1 MSLIISLT
9 PPDNY
14 QVRVVRER
22 TIAAL
27 FEYSLHI
34 PCYDGTPVGL
44 PTDSWVN
51 DGAIAIDTTN
61 NTFYIYST
69 GAWRPISGLNFA
81 NADLTFDANHT
92 HDLDEK
98 VVEIKSGMRSFFR
111 IDPTTNSEELFLNV
125 INSAGDGSS
134 AGISAQASNLFALTR
149 LTANFNNESGL
160 AEITMSSGTGTSQ
173 IILKSDALIQT
184 QVGGI
189 QSNFYPY
196 GFNPGGSLTYST
208 NSVDA
213 TYSISDT
220 DFLVLFT
227 ANTFTATLPNAADVI
242 GRFYILKNT
251 GAGIITIDTD
261 GGNIDGAGSIQ
272 LASQY
277 DYVQVMSNGTDW
289 YIVGG
294 NI

>member
-81 NADLTFDANHT
+81 NADLTFTGDREHEMGEFSMSWLRDGDRVLDFNHADDT
-92 HDLDEK
+92 IGIGDLDSVGNDTKISIE
-98 VVEIKSGMRSFFR
+98 
-111 IDPTTNSEELFLNV
+111 DTNQVIELH
-125 INSAGDGSS
+125 
-134 AGISAQASNLFALTR
+134 
-149 LTANFNNESGL
+149 AN
-160 AEITMSSGTGTSQ
+160 SQ
-173 IILKSDALIQT
+173 IKTTVNGLSSIFL
-184 QVGGI
+184 
-189 QSNFYPY
+189 PY
-196 GFNPGGSLTYST
+196 GFNPGGSMNYST
-208 NSVDA
+208 NAINA
-213 TYSISDT
+213 TYDIAET
-220 DFLVLFT
+220 DFLVVFT
-227 ANTFTATLPNAADVI
+227 ANTFTATLPTAVGI
-242 GRFYILKNT
+242 EGRTYILKNT
-251 GAGIITIDTD
+251 GAGSITIDTD
-261 GGNIDGAGSIQ
+261 GGTIDGNATYP

-277 DYVQVMSNGTDW
+277 KYVQVISNGVNW
-289 YIVGG
+289 LIIA
-294 NI
+294 NN